1 MRKHPTSDDDEHLRD
16 LLDGH
21 TTELQRRDNV
31 AGDVQIVPVGQR
43 FRRTSAGRIV
53 DVVARCV
60 VTQDDL
66 VGPAQGAQSCD
77 GGDAIVEPEESVDAE
92 PVHADVCTRVGDREQ
107 VVEVGGIAAV
117 ADHDAGRVHAFPGE
131 DLELVEPAAGG
142 RAGVGGGGGA
152 AGA

>member
-1 MRKHPTSDDDEHLRD
+1 MRQYATRVADEHLSD
-16 LLDGH
+16 LLVGY
-21 TTELQRRDNV
+21 TSGLQRRDNV

-43 FRRTSAGRIV
+43 FRRTSARKII
-53 DVVARCV
+53 DVARCV
-60 VTQDDL
+60 VTQDDP